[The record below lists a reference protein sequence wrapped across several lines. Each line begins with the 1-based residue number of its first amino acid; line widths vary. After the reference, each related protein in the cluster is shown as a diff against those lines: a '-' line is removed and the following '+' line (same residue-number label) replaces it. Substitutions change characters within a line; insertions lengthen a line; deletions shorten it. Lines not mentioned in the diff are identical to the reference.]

1 MHTNTF
7 LFNLMANFKT
17 NFVCGMGPSCA
28 STKSTHA
35 SAMFK
40 MRSTSPPKSACP
52 GVSMRLIL
60 TPLYSRAAFLARIV
74 IPRSA
79 SKTLLSMDA
88 KAASS
93 LPRVCFMRL
102 FESVVLPW
110 STCAMMAM
118 LRMSSRMYSSGEIRV
133 NPAPTATERA
143 AMRLA
148 PWRPASTPLTTVSAK
163 ALERLRRR
171 FALAATP
178 PTTAAAT
185 DASATAGCRA
195 PLELSGSAAFSVPL
209 GACQA
214 LA

>member
-28 STKSTHA
+28 STNSTHA

-60 TPLYSRAAFLARIV
+60 TPLYSRAAFLAKIV

-110 STCAMMAM
+110 STWPTVPKFMWSLTGPAAWRTTAEARVCFLD
-118 LRMSSRMYSSGEIRV
+118 LR
-133 NPAPTATERA
+133 
-143 AMRLA
+143 
-148 PWRPASTPLTTVSAK
+148 
-163 ALERLRRR
+163 
-171 FALAATP
+171 
-178 PTTAAAT
+178 TAAAP
-185 DASATAGCRA
+185 AAAARARPATAGTAADCCDCSLAVLPRSW
-195 PLELSGSAAFSVPL
+195 PSAALKPSTR
-209 GACQA
+209 GAAAPGATKLDVEQ
-214 LA
+214 